1 AVIIWLGIS
10 QHQTYTKEQLILCFY
25 IILRNISSRSSIS
38 TDKMAQNVPFSKQMR
53 IATREIHNV
62 SDALVNAKLAFAL
75 YDSRVW
81 AEGLLIFYDVF
92 KHLEERVPDDF
103 LPPELHRTVQ
113 FEQDLRYYLGEQ
125 WLERHTP
132 KPEVRAYL
140 EHLQEI
146 EQENA
151 NLLVAYVYHLYM
163 GLLSG
168 GQILQKRRSLGR
180 RLNPFRRADEG
191 TAPDAAVTTFEDHSI
206 YELKQRLR
214 KIVDDFGARLD
225 DETRQRM
232 LDESR
237 KVFELNNTIIRTVEG
252 VGPAN
257 MRIVMYIAMAIAAII
272 LMQYVVRNRGDNEH
286 EQSL

>member
-1 AVIIWLGIS
+1 
-10 QHQTYTKEQLILCFY
+10 
-25 IILRNISSRSSIS
+25 
-38 TDKMAQNVPFSKQMR
+38 MAQSVPFSKEMR
-53 IATREIHNV
+53 RATRDIHSV

-75 YDSRVW
+75 YDNRVW

-92 KHLEERVPDDF
+92 KHLEQRVPHDF

-113 FEQDLRYYLGEQ
+113 FEQDLRFYLGEG
-125 WLERHTP
+125 WMERHTP

-140 EHLQEI
+140 NHLHEI

-151 NLLVAYVYHLYM
+151 NLLLAYVYHLYM

-180 RLNPFRRADEG
+180 RINPFRRTDEHQVDG
-191 TAPDAAVTTFEDHSI
+191 AALTTFEDNSI

-214 KIVDDFGARLD
+214 KIVDEFGARLD
-225 DETRQRM
+225 EETRQRM

-252 VGPAN
+252 VGSAN
-257 MRIVMYIAMAIAAII
+257 VRIVAYVAMAIAGIV
-272 LMQYVVRNRGDNEH
+272 LMQYIIRNNAENRQD
-286 EQSL
+286 Q

>member
-1 AVIIWLGIS
+1 
-10 QHQTYTKEQLILCFY
+10 
-25 IILRNISSRSSIS
+25 
-38 TDKMAQNVPFSKQMR
+38 MAQNVPFSKQMR

-92 KHLEERVPDDF
+92 KHLEQRVPHDF
-103 LPPELHRTVQ
+103 LPPELYRTAQ
-113 FEQDLRYYLGEQ
+113 FEQDLRYYLGER

-140 EHLQEI
+140 KHLQEL

-151 NLLVAYVYHLYM
+151 NLLLAYVYHLYM

-168 GQILQKRRSLGR
+168 GQILQKRRSIGR
-180 RLNPFRRADEG
+180 RINPFRRADAEP
-191 TAPDAAVTTFEDHSI
+191 APDAAVTTFEDHSI

-225 DETRQRM
+225 EETRQRM

-252 VGPAN
+252 VGSAN
-257 MRIVMYIAMAIAAII
+257 MRIVRYIAMAIAAII
-272 LMQYVVRNRGDNEH
+272 LMQYVVRNQFDQKK
-286 EQSL
+286 EQTL

>member
-1 AVIIWLGIS
+1 MDQS
-10 QHQTYTKEQLILCFY
+10 
-25 IILRNISSRSSIS
+25 
-38 TDKMAQNVPFSKQMR
+38 VPFSKQLR
-53 IATREIHNV
+53 VATRDIHSV

-75 YDSRVW
+75 YDSHVW

-92 KHLEERVPDDF
+92 KYLEQRVPHDF
-103 LPPELHRTVQ
+103 LPPELHRTAH
-113 FEQDLRYYLGEQ
+113 FERDLLFYLGDGWQ
-125 WLERHTP
+125 DRHTP

-140 EHLQEI
+140 DHLRKI

-151 NLLVAYVYHLYM
+151 NLLLAYVYHLYM

-168 GQILQKRRSLGR
+168 GQILQKRRALGQQMN
-180 RLNPFRRADEG
+180 LFRPRTDGQQEG
-191 TAPDAAVTTFEDHSI
+191 AALTTFEDHSI

-237 KVFELNNTIIRTVEG
+237 KVFELNNTIIRTVKG
-252 VGPAN
+252 VGTAN
-257 MRIVMYIAMAIAAII
+257 LRVLKYIAMAIAAIV
-272 LMQYVVRNRGDNEH
+272 LMQVLIKSRVDTQQEP
-286 EQSL
+286 